1 MAGHETEI
9 GAGAREFPRTTWG
22 VVAQVGDTGDV
33 RQAGLET
40 LCHRY
45 WKPVYC
51 YVRSAWRSSNAD
63 AKDLTQGFFVWL
75 VQVNVLQRY
84 DPSQGRFRHYL
95 KGLLRNYVRSQ
106 QSAAKRIKR
115 GGGTRH
121 VGLDDEELALADQI
135 PDTKSESPE
144 QAFDRHW
151 VEGLMERAL
160 HRARTYYAAAGL
172 ELRVQIYEAYEL
184 AEGEPTYAGV
194 AGALGVKPGDV
205 RNHLHHM
212 RERIRIELRAELR
225 DTVQSG
231 GDLEQEW
238 RELFQ

>member
-1 MAGHETEI
+1 M

-51 YVRSAWRSSNAD
+51 YVRSAWRASNAD

-75 VQVNVLQRY
+75 VQANVLQRY
-84 DPSQGRFRHYL
+84 DPAQGRFRHYL

-106 QSAAKRIKR
+106 QSAANRIKR
-115 GGGTRH
+115 GGGVRH
-121 VGLDDEELALADQI
+121 VGLGDEELALADQI
-135 PDTKSESPE
+135 PDTKHETPE
-144 QAFDRHW
+144 EAFDRHF

-160 HRARTYYAAAGL
+160 LRAKTYCEAAGL
-172 ELRVQIYEAYEL
+172 GLRVRVYEAYEL
-184 AEGEPTYAGV
+184 AKGQPTYEDV
-194 AGALGVKPGDV
+194 AQALGIKKGDV
-205 RNHLHHM
+205 RNHLSHM

-225 DTVQSG
+225 DTVQSES
-231 GDLEQEW
+231 DLEQEW
-238 RELFQ
+238 RELFS

>member
-22 VVAQVGDTGDV
+22 VVAQVGDTGDA

-51 YVRSAWRSSNAD
+51 YVRSAWRASNAD

-75 VQVNVLQRY
+75 VQVDVLQRY

-115 GGGTRH
+115 GGETRH

>member
-1 MAGHETEI
+1 MAGNETEI
-9 GAGAREFPRTTWG
+9 GAGPREFPRTTWG
-22 VVAQVGDTGDV
+22 LVAQVGDTGDV

-51 YVRSAWRSSNAD
+51 YVRSAWRASNAD
-63 AKDLTQGFFVWL
+63 AKDLTQGFFAWL
-75 VQVNVLQRY
+75 VQADVLGRF
-84 DPSQGRFRHYL
+84 DSTQGRFRHYL
-95 KGLLRNYVRSQ
+95 KGLLRNYVRAQ
-106 QSAAKRIKR
+106 KEAAGRIKR
-115 GGGTRH
+115 GGGAHH
-121 VGLDDEELALADQI
+121 VGLNDEELTLAEQI

-160 HRARTYYAAAGL
+160 HRARAYYQASGL
-172 ELRVQIYEAYEL
+172 ELRVRVYEAYEL

-194 AGALGVKPGDV
+194 AAALGVKTGDV

-212 RERIRIELRAELR
+212 RERVRIELRAELHE
-225 DTVQSG
+225 TVRSG
-231 GDLEQEW
+231 SDLEDEW